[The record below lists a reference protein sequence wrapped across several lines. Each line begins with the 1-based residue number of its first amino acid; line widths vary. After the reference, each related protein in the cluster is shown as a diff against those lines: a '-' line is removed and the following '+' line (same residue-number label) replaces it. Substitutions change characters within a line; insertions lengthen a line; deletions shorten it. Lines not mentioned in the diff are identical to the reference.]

1 MSENPLLNYV
11 RKKSGF
17 YKLPTNG
24 GWYDIDEIEYNQLG
38 EVEVFPMVSADE
50 LLLVNPDGL
59 VSGQSVISLI
69 KSCCPGIK
77 HPENLY
83 YPDINTLLLAIRK
96 ETYGEKVEQYAI
108 CPKCYEKQTEI
119 INKYYL
125 KILEKENINVE
136 NITEEQYNELVEMA
150 KKESEEEIAT
160 LERENKIMIRQQ
172 SFEFN
177 ADELLGSTKFLPAEK
192 VIETSDGLK
201 IYVTPMKC
209 SEKIKFMNSL
219 IQEKKIIKYA
229 SDQKT
234 DYSNLLSDE
243 IKDKALEIYGLYSE
257 YSKIIVDAYS
267 TSIQKI
273 KLPDGT
279 FETDK
284 EHIREYLD
292 KVDIKLGNEIK
303 SAIDELNMYGIPQT
317 LDLECE
323 CCGHKWEEK
332 FYGYNMSDFFGI
344 SS

>member
-24 GWYDIDEIEYNQLG
+24 GWYDADEIEYNQLG

-77 HPENLY
+77 HQGNLY

-96 ETYGEKVEQYAI
+96 ETYGDTVEQVAV
-108 CPKCYEKQTEI
+108 CPKCYEKQMEV

-125 KILEKENINVE
+125 NLLEKEKINVE
-136 NITEEQYNELVEMA
+136 DITEEQYNELVDRA
-150 KKESEEEIAT
+150 KKESEEEIASM
-160 LERENKIMIRQQ
+160 ERENKIMVRPQT
-172 SFEFN
+172 FEFN
-177 ADELLGSTKFLPAEK
+177 IDELLGSSKILPPEK
-192 VIETSDGLK
+192 IIKTSDGLK

-219 IQEKKIIKYA
+219 IQEKRIIKYA
-229 SDQKT
+229 SEQKT
-234 DYSNLLSDE
+234 DYTKLLTNE
-243 IKDKALEIYGLYSE
+243 LKDKANEIYGLYSE
-257 YSKIIVDAYS
+257 YSKLIVDAYS
-267 TSIQKI
+267 TSISKI
-273 KLPDGT
+273 KLPDGN
-279 FETDK
+279 EVTDSK
-284 EHIREYLD
+284 FISEYLNR
-292 KVDIKLGNEIK
+292 VDIKLGNEIK
-303 SAIDELNMYGIPQT
+303 SAIDELNGYGIPQK

>member
-24 GWYDIDEIEYNQLG
+24 GWYDADEIEYNQLG

-59 VSGQSVISLI
+59 ISGQSVISLI

-96 ETYGEKVEQYAI
+96 ETYGDTVDQQAV
-108 CPKCYEKQTEI
+108 CPKCYTKQMEI
-119 INKYYL
+119 INNHYL
-125 KILEKENINVE
+125 DILEKEKVDVE
-136 NITEEQYNELVEMA
+136 SITEEQYNELVDRA
-150 KKESEEEIAT
+150 KKESEEEIASM
-160 LERENKIMIRQQ
+160 EREHKIMVRQQ

-177 ADELLGSTKFLPAEK
+177 VDELLGSSKLLPAEK
-192 VIETSDGLK
+192 IVETDDGLK

-219 IQEKKIIKYA
+219 IQEKKIIKFA

-234 DYSNLLSDE
+234 DYTKLLTEDLKTKADE
-243 IKDKALEIYGLYSE
+243 VYGLYSE
-257 YSKIIVDAYS
+257 YSKLIVDAYA
-267 TSIQKI
+267 TSISKI
-273 KLPDGT
+273 KLPDGS
-279 FETDK
+279 FETNPD
-284 EHIREYLD
+284 HIREYLNR
-292 KVDIKLGNEIK
+292 VDIKLGNKIK
-303 SAIDELNMYGIPQT
+303 TAIDELNTYGIPQK

>member
-24 GWYDIDEIEYNQLG
+24 GWYDADEIEYNQLG

-59 VSGQSVISLI
+59 ISGQSVISLI

-96 ETYGEKVEQYAI
+96 ETFGDTVDQQSI
-108 CPKCYEKQTEI
+108 CPKCYEKQMDV

-125 KILEKENINVE
+125 QILKKENINPAT
-136 NITEEQYNELVEMA
+136 ITSEQYDELSKRA
-150 KKESEEEIAT
+150 KKESEEEIASM
-160 LERENKIMIRQQ
+160 EKEGKIIIRPQ

-177 ADELLGSTKFLPAEK
+177 IQDIIGSIKLLPSEK
-192 VIETSDGLK
+192 IIETEDGLK
-201 IYVTPMKC
+201 IYVSPMRC

-229 SDQKT
+229 SEQQT
-234 DYSNLLSDE
+234 DYSKILSEELKNKADE
-243 IKDKALEIYGLYSE
+243 IYNLYSE
-257 YSKIIVDAYS
+257 YSDLIVNAYS
-267 TSIQKI
+267 TSILKI

-279 FETDK
+279 FETDR
-284 EHIREYLD
+284 EHIKEYLN
-292 KVDIKLGNEIK
+292 KVDIRLGNEIK
-303 SAIDELNMYGIPQT
+303 SSIDELNMFGIPQT

-323 CCGHKWEEK
+323 CCGHKWEER